1 MVFNVYIATRFA
13 WTIASVFG
21 VSGLLHISGFGFIR
35 RAYNRAEF
43 APGFYRLAGLVQ
55 LLAAAF
61 LALPITRIWG
71 VALAALVT
79 FVAVVI
85 LLGNRQYAYSVPG
98 LLLLAALVPASLAG
112 PI

>member
-21 VSGLLHISGFGFIR
+21 VSGLLHVSGFGFIR
-35 RAYNRAEF
+35 RAYERAEF
-43 APGFYRLAGLVQ
+43 APGFYRIVGLLQ
-55 LLAAAF
+55 ILAAGF

-71 VALAALVT
+71 VALAAVVT

-85 LLGNRQYAYSVPG
+85 LLSNRQYAYSLPG
-98 LLLLAALVPASLAG
+98 LLVLVALVPASLAG
-112 PI
+112 PV